1 MYPFQL
7 PASRVNP
14 AQRKRDRRPIF
25 PSVTAGDAE
34 FYKELWKPIR
44 KIRIKRNKKKEL
56 RYIIYY
62 VESWEI
68 FKEIHFN
75 KIFK

>member
-44 KIRIKRNKKKEL
+44 KIRIKRNKKKRATL
-56 RYIIYY
+56 YNLLCRILGNI
-62 VESWEI
+62 
-68 FKEIHFN
+68 
-75 KIFK
+75 